1 MFVLPA
7 LLSAEVSLRINGD
20 VVAAPGDVRSFS
32 YSPGNA
38 KIEVVTFFKDVRCFF
53 PDSPPA
59 EALSLRLDQL
69 RFDDDNPV
77 LNLEPEGAYP
87 IPLDGAVTYRA
98 TTPDDPPELGNYVI
112 DITTS
117 GITNTQDADCTHELD
132 AVGSIDPITGLPSK
146 GALRVSG
153 FEQPFTIEF
162 QPPASGVGFDV
173 VITNNTSLFTSV
185 YTDVLLG
192 LAPSDAANVSV
203 TSGAYATD
211 TATWTIPILWPE
223 QQETLSVRFEDLEAG
238 TSYSVE
244 VVSVD
249 ATNRDINEEFP
260 SEPQPPFQLPP
271 ELLTVVNTSTQAT
284 TP

>member
-32 YSPGNA
+32 YSPGAA
-38 KIEVVTFFKDVRCFF
+38 KIEVVTFFKDVRCFS
-53 PDSPPA
+53 PQNPPA
-59 EALSLRLDQL
+59 EALGLRLDQL
-69 RFDDDNPV
+69 RFDDGDP
-77 LNLEPEGAYP
+77 LLDLEPEAAYP

-98 TTPDDPPELGNYVI
+98 TTPGDPPELGDFVI

-117 GITNTQDADCTHELD
+117 GITNTQGADCTHELD
-132 AVGSIDPITGLPSK
+132 AVGTIDPITGLPSK
-146 GALRVSG
+146 GVLRVSG

-162 QPPASGVGFDV
+162 QPPDSGVGFDV

-185 YTDVLLG
+185 YTDILLG
-192 LAPSDAANVSV
+192 LTPSDAVSVSV
-203 TSGAYATD
+203 TTGAYSTD

-223 QQETLSVRFEDLEAG
+223 QQETLSVRFENLQPGA
-238 TSYSVE
+238 SYSAE

-249 ATNRDINEEFP
+249 ATNRDINREFP
-260 SEPQPPFQLPP
+260 DEPQPPFELPP
-271 ELLTVVNTSTQAT
+271 KLLTVVNTSTEAT
-284 TP
+284 IP